1 MSALTLIMSLVTTV
15 VTIIFS
21 VLVFARWRSNHQR
34 GRKSPYLLAWG
45 FGLALYAVAA
55 TAQTLLYFVWSP
67 ILLGLWYWS
76 GVLMTAAWLG
86 QGSIYLLVR
95 RGNIARYLGMALS
108 LITVMTL
115 PWVLFAT
122 PYHAEAW
129 APGMNLF
136 ATYKEL
142 MSTDSFKG
150 FVSILNAYGTIGLV
164 GGAIYSA
171 VLFHRKQILRNRMI
185 GNWLIAAG
193 GLLPALSGTFN
204 KFGLTE
210 LNYPAL
216 LLGVILIFAGFL
228 LATQAQ
234 DEPARAS
241 RRWTDGQPAAPAD
254 SPATPR

>member
-1 MSALTLIMSLVTTV
+1 MSAFTLILSVVTTV
-15 VTIIFS
+15 VSTIFAG
-21 VLVFARWRSNHQR
+21 LVFWRWRANHQR
-34 GRKSPYLLAWG
+34 GRHSPYLLAWG

-55 TAQTLLYFVWSP
+55 AAQSLLYFVWSP

-95 RGNIARYLGMALS
+95 RGNIARNLAMVIS

-115 PWVLFAT
+115 PWVLFT
-122 PYHAEAW
+122 TQFYPEAW

-136 ATYKEL
+136 ASYKDL
-142 MSTDSFKG
+142 MATDSFKG
-150 FVSILNAYGTIGLV
+150 FVSMLNAYGTIGLV

-171 VLFHRKQILRNRMI
+171 VLFRRKQILRNRMI

-216 LLGVILIFAGFL
+216 LLGVILIFIGFL

-234 DEPARAS
+234 DEPVMAS
-241 RRWTDGQPAAPAD
+241 RRWANAPQPAD
-254 SPATPR
+254 TPATPR

>member
-1 MSALTLIMSLVTTV
+1 MSTITLVISLITTAVTV
-15 VTIIFS
+15 IF
-21 VLVFARWRSNHQR
+21 VALVFSRWLGNRRR
-34 GRKSPYLLAWG
+34 GRHSPHLLAWG

-55 TAQTLLYFVWSP
+55 AAQTVLYFAWSP

-95 RGNIARYLGMALS
+95 RGNIARNMAMALS
-108 LITVMTL
+108 LITIMTL

-122 PYHAEAW
+122 DYHPEAW

-136 ATYKEL
+136 ATYRDL
-142 MSTDSFKG
+142 MASDPFRG
-150 FVSILNAYGTIGLV
+150 FVAMLNAYGTIGLV

-171 VLFHRKQILRNRMI
+171 MLFRRKQILRNRMV

-216 LLGVILIFAGFL
+216 LLGVIFIFAGFL

-234 DEPARAS
+234 DEPAKAS
-241 RRWTDGQPAAPAD
+241 RRWADKPGNAPDTPHQDG
-254 SPATPR
+254 

>member
-1 MSALTLIMSLVTTV
+1 MPAITLVISLVTTV
-15 VTIIFS
+15 VT
-21 VLVFARWRSNHQR
+21 LVFAALVFSRWRSNRQR
-34 GRKSPYLLAWG
+34 GRHSPYLLAWG

-55 TAQTLLYFVWSP
+55 AAQTLLYFVWSP

-95 RGNIARYLGMALS
+95 RGNIARNLAMALS
-108 LITVMTL
+108 LITIMTL

-122 PYHAEAW
+122 DYHPEAW
-129 APGMNLF
+129 TPGLNLF
-136 ATYKEL
+136 ATYRDL
-142 MSTDSFKG
+142 MASDPFRG
-150 FVSILNAYGTIGLV
+150 FVAMLNAYGTIGLV

-171 VLFHRKQILRNRMI
+171 VLFRRRQILRNRMI

-204 KFGLTE
+204 KYGLTE

-216 LLGVILIFAGFL
+216 LLGVILIFVGFL

-234 DEPARAS
+234 DEPAKVS
-241 RRWTDGQPAAPAD
+241 RRWSGTPAD
-254 SPATPR
+254 TLDAPR